1 VFSSLPT
8 TRTGRADG
16 VPSSRHAD
24 DSRDG
29 DGQDRRN
36 SFANPPVLGEDE
48 SPAKKLALQRE
59 NESAT
64 TLAKGGYDVEQ
75 NPTVLGDKNPDYLVN
90 GKIFDCYAPTTSN
103 IRNIAD
109 RVETKVV
116 RRQADRIVL
125 NMTDSYRKA
134 NTPTPTS
141 P

>member
-1 VFSSLPT
+1 M
-8 TRTGRADG
+8 
-16 VPSSRHAD
+16 PSSRHAD

-36 SFANPPVLGEDE
+36 SFANPP
-48 SPAKKLALQRE
+48 
-59 NESAT
+59 
-64 TLAKGGYDVEQ
+64 
-75 NPTVLGDKNPDYLVN
+75 VLGDKNPDYLVN

-116 RRQADRIVL
+116 RRQPDRIVL

-141 P
+141 PCPKRR